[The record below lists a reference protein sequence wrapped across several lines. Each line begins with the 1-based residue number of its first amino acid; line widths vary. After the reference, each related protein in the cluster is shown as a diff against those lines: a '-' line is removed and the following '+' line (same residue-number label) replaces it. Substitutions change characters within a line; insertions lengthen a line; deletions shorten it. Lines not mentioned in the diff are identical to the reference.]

1 MLINPLSEVIEE
13 IKNKHPNNSWLHSK
27 LSELYSEIQELWQDR
42 NRLVHDLSKARDT
55 INRLQAELDVS
66 RLPKD

>member
-27 LSELYSEIQELWQDR
+27 LSELDTEIQELWQDR
-42 NRLVHDLSKARDT
+42 NRLVHELSKARDT
-55 INRLQAELDVS
+55 INKLRAELELS
-66 RLPKD
+66 RHPKD

>member
-1 MLINPLSEVIEE
+1 MLINPLSEIIEE

-27 LSELYSEIQELWQDR
+27 LSELDTEIQEIWQDR
-42 NRLVHDLSKARDT
+42 NRLVIELSKARDT
-55 INRLQAELDVS
+55 INRLQVDLDVS

>member
-27 LSELYSEIQELWQDR
+27 LFELYSEIQELWQDR

-55 INRLQAELDVS
+55 INRLRAELDVS